1 MKAQTAALAN
11 STNTISNTTTSSTP
25 VGKTNSTPIVTNTSA
40 PSAKSNTNLET
51 VVDRLSLIREQ
62 KSELDELNN
71 RFSNY
76 VLALRKRTQENNDLQ
91 KVVNQEKQKQ
101 SSSFFLYGSIRFDIY
116 RSSLENVSRRDNSD
130 LENQMAQLRQ
140 EIDETAVSTE
150 EFLMK
155 RLRALKEVA
164 LLKEKIRAEEEQSFS
179 NRRQALETEYQ
190 QSVIQL
196 KEFTRRVEDL
206 EKMRSTNQIEMN
218 QLNDLYNRLDQELQD
233 LILNNLRTECNLKTI
248 EEQILLTKAIS
259 ETEKSELGKRKSKR
273 KKIEEFFSKRFSF
286 SFAFSE

>member
-1 MKAQTAALAN
+1 MLIKKN
-11 STNTISNTTTSSTP
+11 KNK
-25 VGKTNSTPIVTNTSA
+25 V
-40 PSAKSNTNLET
+40 
-51 VVDRLSLIREQ
+51 RL
-62 KSELDELNN
+62 
-71 RFSNY
+71 
-76 VLALRKRTQENNDLQ
+76 
-91 KVVNQEKQKQ
+91 
-101 SSSFFLYGSIRFDIY
+101 FLFTDRFDSH

-179 NRRQALETEYQ
+179 KRRQALETEYQ

-248 EEQILLTKAIS
+248 EEQILLTKAIY
-259 ETEKSELGKRKSKR
+259 ETEKSELGKRKR
-273 KKIEEFFSKRFSF
+273 KEIFGKFFSKRFS
-286 SFAFSE
+286 SFLSFSE